1 MDVSVYCKVCGKLR
15 GGGGKQLGISH
26 KECIAA
32 TKRTAKPNRKLNK
45 SQVDYLIKYA
55 DSRET

>member
-1 MDVSVYCKVCGKLR
+1 MDFRLYCKHCGKLT

-26 KECIAA
+26 KECIQH
-32 TKRTAKPNRKLNK
+32 TKKPHKTSKKLNK

-55 DSRET
+55 ESRE